1 MSGRAVTAFAVP
13 SRRVEKPW
21 GRRDLPSAFAD
32 PGDLEPIGEIIF
44 DPPTGLESELL
55 VKFLFTSEKLS
66 IQVHPD
72 DQTARAQGKR
82 RGKDEAWIV
91 LSAEADS
98 TIGLGLT
105 RSLSKEQL
113 RAAALDGS
121 LETLVDWRRTVAGDC
136 HYSPAGTIHAIGPGL
151 SLVEVQQNLD
161 VTYRLYDY
169 GRPRELHLDQAIDA
183 ARAEPAQEARPPM
196 EIGPGRTG
204 LAQGPAFQV
213 EQLAGAQSGQ
223 LNPPGRE
230 LWLIALEGGGQV
242 AERDFGAGEVWY
254 LDEGHQLK
262 LDPGSRIVI
271 AYPGQYRAQVWRPD

>member
-1 MSGRAVTAFAVP
+1 MSDRAVTALAVP

-21 GRRDLPSAFAD
+21 GRRDLPAAFAD
-32 PGDLEPIGEIIF
+32 PADREPIGEIIF
-44 DPPTGLESELL
+44 DPPTGESELL

-72 DQTARAQGKR
+72 DVAARAQGKR

-91 LSAEADS
+91 LSAEAES

-105 RSLSKEQL
+105 RKLSKEQL

-121 LETLVDWRRTVAGDC
+121 LEALVDWRRTVAGDC

-161 VTYRLYDY
+161 LTYRLYDY
-169 GRPRELHLDQAIDA
+169 GRPPELHLEQAIDA
-183 ARAEPAQEARPPM
+183 ARAEPALEARPTR
-196 EIGPGRTG
+196 EIGPGRKG

-223 LNPPGRE
+223 LDPPDRE

-254 LDEGHQLK
+254 LDEGHPLK
-262 LDPGSRIVI
+262 LNPGSRILI
-271 AYPGQYRAQVWRPD
+271 AYPGQFHCEVWRPD